1 MKSDK
6 NISHRPIL
14 IIGNSH
20 TTAIAAAL
28 NDQTRSIIDV
38 VNLASFF
45 DPINRRNK
53 ILHPEIA
60 DLFNPRYIFCSFG
73 GSEHSVFGL
82 LEAPT
87 KFDFMTESCSQT
99 EPDRDIITYGLV
111 RTTLSRAMRG
121 AMNNTQKLCA
131 LFNCSITHIC
141 TPPPFRNI
149 SEDAILP
156 RRFQESLDLGVS
168 PASIR
173 KKLYETHSNI
183 ARELCAS
190 LNIGFLDI
198 PLGTTDGD
206 GFLYSKFCSKDP
218 THANSLYGELVIKQ
232 ILEIANV

>member
-28 NDQTRSIIDV
+28 TDKTRPIIDV

-60 DLFNPRYIFCSFG
+60 DLFNPKYIFCSFG

-82 LEAPT
+82 LEAPI
-87 KFDFMTESCSQT
+87 KFDFMTESDAQIESG
-99 EPDRDIITYGLV
+99 RDIIIYGLV
-111 RTTLSRAMRG
+111 RATLSQAMRG
-121 AMNNTQKLCA
+121 FMNNTQSLCS
-131 LFNCSITHIC
+131 LFSSPVTHIC
-141 TPPPFRNI
+141 TPPPFKSI
-149 SEDAILP
+149 SEGAILP

-173 KKLYETHSNI
+173 KKLYETHSSI
-183 ARELCAS
+183 ARDFCSS
-190 LNIGFLDI
+190 LKIGFLDT
-198 PLGTTDGD
+198 PPGTTDDD
-206 GFLYSKFCSKDP
+206 GFLRNEFCSQDP